1 MQAVNWITIA
11 WPMIGAAC
19 LTLGLLNLRIA
30 IGRSPRLPHLF
41 FFLNALAVAS
51 LAGLELS
58 LLETKTLERYDSL
71 LHWAQIPL
79 WLMVVSL
86 LGLVWSF
93 FGTGRIWLAL
103 VAGGLNTIALVANF
117 VAPAPAIR
125 QAVAIER
132 LQLAGATFT
141 HAKFINGPWNIVA
154 VTSIAALLI
163 FVLDASVTLWRK
175 GERQRA
181 LVAGGGIV
189 LFLVGSRVYGLLVEA
204 GIVCTP
210 YFVCF
215 MYFGVLVAMGH
226 AMSEEVLR
234 ATKLAR
240 ALRESESLL
249 AHASRVST
257 IGQFTAGLA
266 HELNQP
272 LGAILRNSEAAEL
285 FLQSPAPDLEE
296 LRAIVQDIRKDE
308 QRACDVIDR
317 LRSFLKRGDLNSGPV
332 AVRELLEEVA
342 ALTRVDAASRGV
354 VLEIAAAP
362 GLPVVSGD
370 RVQLQQVLVNLLL
383 NAMEAMNGNTD
394 RERSVALGALKKS
407 PDTVEVFVRDTG
419 PGIAS
424 ENLAHLFEPFFTTKE
439 RGMGLGLA
447 ISRTIIE
454 AHGGRLWAE
463 RNGDHRG
470 ASFRFTLPASAAGTL
485 SE

>member
-1 MQAVNWITIA
+1 MNWITIA
-11 WPMIGAAC
+11 WPMIAAAC
-19 LTLGLLNLRIA
+19 LTLALMQLRIA
-30 IGRSPRLPHLF
+30 IGRTPRLPHIF

-51 LAGLELS
+51 LAGLELA
-58 LLETKTLERYDSL
+58 LLEAKTLERYQSL
-71 LHWAQIPL
+71 LHWAQLPL

-93 FGTGRIWLAL
+93 FRTGRKWLAV
-103 VAGGLNTIALVANF
+103 VAGALNTLALVANF
-117 VAPAPAIR
+117 VAPTPAIR

-132 LQLAGATFT
+132 VHTFGGAAFT
-141 HAKFINGPWNIVA
+141 SAKFVHGPWNTVA

-163 FVLDASVTLWRK
+163 FVLDASVALWRK

-189 LFLVGSRVYGLLVEA
+189 LFLVGSRVYGSLVEA
-204 GIVCTP
+204 GIVHTP

-226 AMSEEVLR
+226 EMSEQVLH

-240 ALRESESLL
+240 ALRESENQL

-272 LGAILRNSEAAEL
+272 LGAILRNAEAAEL
-285 FLQSPAPDLEE
+285 FLQSPTPDLEE

-332 AVRELLEEVA
+332 AVRELLEEAA
-342 ALTRVDAASRGV
+342 ALTRADAASRGV

-370 RVQLQQVLVNLLL
+370 RVHLQQVLVNLVL
-383 NAMEAMNGNTD
+383 NGMEAMNGYPH
-394 RERSVALGALKKS
+394 RERSVTLGALKKS
-407 PDTVEVFVRDTG
+407 RDTVEVFVRDTG

-424 ENLAHLFEPFFTTKE
+424 ENLSHLFEPFFTTKE

-454 AHGGRLWAE
+454 AHGGRLWTE
-463 RNGDHRG
+463 PNGDHRG
-470 ASFRFTLPASAAGTL
+470 ATFRFTLSASAADSL
-485 SE
+485 